1 VKESRRPGYRLVI
14 VGEITYDRRFEIHPN
29 ADAYSTFTDPTD
41 PTGRHDER
49 RSSPSSPSRRISLRR
64 DHLWHQG
71 QRQA

>member
-1 VKESRRPGYRLVI
+1 

-41 PTGRHDER
+41 RHDER
-49 RSSPSSPSRRISLRR
+49 TSAQPSPARRLSLRR